1 MTTSN
6 KMLLPLVF
14 LILFQCSFS
23 MTVTTALPG
32 IIIDTCHR
40 CEKADP
46 NVNYTL
52 CVASLA
58 SVPKSGQINLKKLA
72 IASVEIAKAN
82 MTRAKSEV
90 RKILKDETMN
100 RYVKSCLETCRNLY
114 SDCISTL
121 ADSIKAIKSGRYED
135 AKIWISSAVD
145 APGTCEDGFKEG
157 SLKSP
162 LTKDNG
168 ALFNLTAI
176 ALAVTSLL

>member
-1 MTTSN
+1 
-6 KMLLPLVF
+6 
-14 LILFQCSFS
+14 
-23 MTVTTALPG
+23 
-32 IIIDTCHR
+32 
-40 CEKADP
+40 
-46 NVNYTL
+46 
-52 CVASLA
+52 
-58 SVPKSGQINLKKLA
+58 
-72 IASVEIAKAN
+72 

-90 RKILKDETMN
+90 RKILKAETMN
-100 RYVKSCLETCRNLY
+100 HYVKSCLETCRNLY